1 MRLQGDANN
10 LHGMEVDN
18 HVYLLIKKLAFWQQG
33 LLTEEPAVE
42 MNKGNELSIAPY
54 FCIVTI
60 YYQ

>member
-1 MRLQGDANN
+1 
-10 LHGMEVDN
+10 MEVDN

-33 LLTEEPAVE
+33 LLIEEPAVE